1 MSITEKDKENIW
13 HPYTQMKNA
22 KPPIVITRG
31 DGAYLFD
38 EGGNKYI
45 DAISSWWVNTHG
57 HSHPHIAEKVSEQL
71 NTLEHTIFAG
81 FTHPKAVELAERLLK
96 ALPANHSKIFYSDN
110 GSTAVE
116 VAVKMTLQYWHNQ
129 GIPKTRIIAFNN
141 AFHGDTFGAMSVS
154 GRGAFTEPFKSLLFD
169 VSFIDAP
176 TKGHEETSLNQL
188 KSHISHLTPACRTGR
203 SHISSFIFEPLVQ
216 GAAGM
221 VMYEPKALDEL
232 IKCCKENGVLTI
244 ADEVM
249 TGFGRTGK
257 FFASDF
263 LNEKPDIIC
272 MSKGLT
278 GGTMALG
285 ATSCTQDIY
294 NTFLSDDKN
303 KTFFHGHSFTANPLA
318 CSAACASLD
327 LFDKPETWEGIK
339 RIEQKHTAFFDKIK
353 GNSALKEIRQRG
365 TILAIELET
374 DGDTS
379 YFNPLRDKLY
389 DFFIERKIIIRPL
402 GNVIYVLPPYCI
414 SDDDLDIIYEVI
426 DDCLD
431 DLCG

>member
-13 HPYTQMKNA
+13 HPYTQMKDA

-31 DGAYLFD
+31 EGTYLFD
-38 EGGNKYI
+38 EEGNKYI

-57 HSHPHIAEKVSEQL
+57 HAHPHIAEKVSEQL

-81 FTHPKAVELAERLLK
+81 FTHPKAVELAERWLNV
-96 ALPANHSKIFYSDN
+96 LPANHSKIFYSDN

-116 VAVKMTLQYWHNQ
+116 VAVKMALLYWNNQ
-129 GIPKTRIIAFNN
+129 GITKTKILAFKN

-154 GRGAFTEPFKSLLFD
+154 GRGAFTEPFRSLLFD
-169 VSFIDAP
+169 VIFIDAP
-176 TKGHEETSLNQL
+176 VTQTSVCASLEQL
-188 KSHISHLTPACRTGR
+188 EKAVANNDVAA
-203 SHISSFIFEPLVQ
+203 FIFEPLIQ

-221 VMYEPKALDEL
+221 VMYEPEALDEM
-232 IKCCKENGVLTI
+232 IKCCKENDVLTI

-257 FFASDF
+257 FFATDF

-294 NTFLSDDKN
+294 DAFLSGDKS

-318 CSAACASLD
+318 CAAACASLD
-327 LFDKPETWEGIK
+327 IFDKPETWENIK
-339 RIEQKHTAFFDKIK
+339 RIEQKHAVFFDEIK
-353 GNSALKEIRQRG
+353 DNPAIKEVRQKG
-365 TILAIELET
+365 TILAIELNT

-414 SDDDLDIIYEVI
+414 FDDDLNTIYKAI
-426 DDCLD
+426 ADCLD
-431 DLCG
+431 DFC